1 MLVLTEQAQ
10 KAVEIFLEKENKRGY
25 GLRVAVVGG
34 GCSGFQYD
42 LSLAEKSTDDD
53 EIYRFGEVAVFVDKN
68 SLSYLNGT
76 TIDFISGL
84 SGEGFIFEN
93 PNALSSCGCGHSCEA

>member
-1 MLVLTEQAQ
+1 MIVLTEHAQ
-10 KAVEIFLEKENKRGY
+10 RAVEDFIDKEKKKGY

-42 LSLAEKSTDDD
+42 LSLAEKPAGDD
-53 EIYRFGEVAVFVDKN
+53 EVYRFGRFSVFVDKT
-68 SLSYLNGT
+68 SLAYLKGT
-76 TIDFISGL
+76 TIDYVSGL
-84 SGEGFIFEN
+84 SGEGFVFEN

>member
-10 KAVEIFLEKENKRGY
+10 KAVEKFLEKEEKSGY
-25 GLRVAVVGG
+25 ALRVSVVGG

-42 LSLAEKSTDDD
+42 LSLAEKPTDDD
-53 EIYRFGEVAVFVDKN
+53 EIYRFGKVAVFVDKT
-68 SLSYLNGT
+68 SLSFLKGT
-76 TIDFISGL
+76 TIDYVSGL
-84 SGEGFIFEN
+84 SGEGFVFEN